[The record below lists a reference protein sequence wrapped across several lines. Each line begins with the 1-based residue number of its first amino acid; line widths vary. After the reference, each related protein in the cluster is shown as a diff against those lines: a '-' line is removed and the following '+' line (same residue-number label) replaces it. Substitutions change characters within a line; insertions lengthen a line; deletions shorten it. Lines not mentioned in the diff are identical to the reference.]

1 MDAESIKEAYQEAV
15 DEATGGGVDA
25 GTAHQ
30 EGVTAAAM
38 MVSAMDGLEDAD
50 ARSQVEAVVG

>member
-1 MDAESIKEAYQEAV
+1 MDSEAIKEAYQEAV
-15 DEATGGGVDA
+15 NEATEGGVDPS
-25 GTAHQ
+25 TAHQ
-30 EGVTAAAM
+30 EGITAAAM

>member
-25 GTAHQ
+25 GTAHK

-50 ARSQVEAVVG
+50 ARNQVEAVVG

>member
-1 MDAESIKEAYQEAV
+1 MDAEAIKEAYQEAV
-15 DEATGGGVDA
+15 NEATGVDA

-30 EGVTAAAM
+30 EGITAAAM